1 MELAD
6 VRLCSR
12 LGVGWHPLYW
22 LQQRQMEFCLAVRR
36 IYIFLGDFQFS
47 ERSLC
52 SLLLLLL
59 RALFLLSGLRSADP
73 SCLRAE
79 GGVSPLNKLQFIA
92 GPHMQRQTSLRI
104 CVHTYG
110 QLRVS

>member
-6 VRLCSR
+6 VHFCSR
-12 LGVGWHPLYW
+12 LGMGWHRLHW
-22 LQQRQMEFCLAVRR
+22 LQQRQMELVLVVRY
-36 IYIFLGDFQFS
+36 IYIFWDFHFS
-47 ERSLC
+47 ERFFTFIHS
-52 SLLLLLL
+52 SST
-59 RALFLLSGLRSADP
+59 RALFLLLGLRSADP